1 MAHFVNQ
8 DAGAVAFDHQ
18 VVIIDGFG
26 EIELVGK
33 ARAAAPLNGDAQ
45 IGGAVLFF
53 QNRVNPLG
61 GRGRKGHIGGC
72 YGGHTLKIGMF
83 AVMEKRAAF
92 ATRHE
97 DSRGRYHKEA
107 PSATRTPF
115 QRDRDRIV
123 HATAFRRLKQK
134 TQVFVAHEGDHY
146 RTRLTHSLEVAQIA
160 RSVARTLGLDEDLAE
175 AMALAHDLGHPP
187 FGHAGEDQLDASM
200 HDYEGFDH
208 NAQTLRIVTK
218 LEVRYPAFDGLN
230 LTWEMLEGLVK
241 HNGPLTGPDTPVHSL
256 PAAFREFPHLEDLE
270 LGEFAGPEAQVAALS
285 DDIAYNNHDID
296 DGIGAGLFTIDDML
310 DLPIVGDVFRAVRIE
325 HPVLPDRMVV
335 YEAVRR
341 LIGLWI
347 NDLVAETERRVK
359 EYAPTSAAE
368 VRAMPVP
375 LVAFSAELEDKQRA
389 LRAFLHDRMYKHYK
403 VNRMR
408 SQAKR
413 MLADLFDL
421 FHAEPDTLPPPWRRD
436 ASQADDS
443 RKARI
448 VCDYIAGMTDNF
460 AIDEHRRL
468 FNLDSMI

>member
-1 MAHFVNQ
+1 
-8 DAGAVAFDHQ
+8 
-18 VVIIDGFG
+18 
-26 EIELVGK
+26 
-33 ARAAAPLNGDAQ
+33 
-45 IGGAVLFF
+45 
-53 QNRVNPLG
+53 
-61 GRGRKGHIGGC
+61 
-72 YGGHTLKIGMF
+72 
-83 AVMEKRAAF
+83 MEKRSIF

-97 DSRGRYHKEA
+97 ASRGRYHEEGE
-107 PSATRTPF
+107 SATRTPF

-187 FGHAGEDQLDASM
+187 FGHAGEDQLNDSM
-200 HDYEGFDH
+200 QAFEGFDH

-218 LEVRYPAFDGLN
+218 LEVRYPTFDGLN

-241 HNGPLTGPDTPVHSL
+241 HNGPVIGPDTPVQSL
-256 PAAFREFPHLEDLE
+256 PMAFREFPHLEKLE
-270 LGEFAGPEAQVAALS
+270 LDQFAGPEAQVAALS

-296 DGIGAGLFTIDDML
+296 DGIAAGLFTIDDMM
-310 DLPIVGDVFRAVRIE
+310 DLPIVGDVFRGVQIE
-325 HPVLPDRMVV
+325 YPVLNNKMMV

-347 NDLVAETERRVK
+347 NDLVGETQRRVA
-359 EYAPTSAAE
+359 EYKPQSAE
-368 VRAMPVP
+368 DVRAMPVP

-389 LRAFLHDRMYKHYK
+389 LRAFLYERMYKHYK

-413 MLADLFDL
+413 ILADLFDL
-421 FHAEPDTLPPPWRRD
+421 FHAEPDTLPPPWRID
-436 ASQADDS
+436 ATQADEA

-448 VCDYIAGMTDNF
+448 VCDYIAGMTDNY